1 MVFLKIWCILR
12 NLLSIEVSEPLAIVA
27 HDAGGAE
34 VLSSYVARHCSS
46 CMFVLEG
53 PALDIFERKLGVNTL
68 TPLEEAVDKCNSLLC
83 GTSFKS
89 ALEWRAIAA
98 AQAADKPAVAF
109 LDHWVNYRE
118 RFTRFGRW
126 HWPDEVWVGDEI
138 AARIARQDLPE
149 LKQKLVPNAYFMDI
163 RDEINAV
170 IVPPRASGGGLNILY
185 VCEPLREGALA
196 RYGDERYWGYTE
208 EEALAYFLSNVAVL
222 GNNIARI
229 TIRLHPT
236 ENQNKYDCV
245 LSHFDLPL
253 VCGEQKTLPEQIA
266 LSDVVVGRSTMAM
279 VVSLLSGR
287 RVFSCIP
294 PGGKTPRLPQ
304 VEIENMSDLIR
315 ASKTDGRP
323 KRCQ

>member
-1 MVFLKIWCILR
+1 MVFLKIWCILE
-12 NLLSIEVSEPLAIVA
+12 NLLDIEVSEPLAIVA

-53 PALDIFERKLGVNTL
+53 PALDIFERKLGVITL
-68 TPLEEAVDKCNSLLC
+68 TPLEEAVDTCNSLLC
-83 GTSFKS
+83 GTSSKS

-98 AQAADKPAVAF
+98 AQAVGKPAVAF
-109 LDHWVNYRE
+109 LDHWVNYRQ
-118 RFTRFGRW
+118 RFTRFGQW
-126 HWPDEVWVGDEI
+126 HWPDEVWVGDET
-138 AARIARQDLPE
+138 AARIARKDLPE
-149 LKQKLVPNAYFMDI
+149 LKQRLVPNAYFMDI
-163 RDEINAV
+163 RDEMDAV
-170 IVPPRASGGGLNILY
+170 VVPPRAPDAGLNILY

-208 EEALAYFLSNVAVL
+208 EEALAYFLSNIAVL

-229 TIRLHPT
+229 TIRVHPT

-245 LSHFDLPL
+245 QGQFDLPFVL
-253 VCGEQKTLPEQIA
+253 GEQRTLLEQIA
-266 LSDVVVGRSTMAM
+266 VSDVVVGRSTMAM
-279 VVSLLSGR
+279 VVGLLSGK

-304 VEIENMSDLIR
+304 VEIENMSDLIL
-315 ASKTDGRP
+315 ASQTDGGP
-323 KRCQ
+323 KRC